1 MRLLRA
7 FAAATIALLSVST
20 PAFADQTYHTENLP
34 LSLTA
39 AGAAAGEP
47 QLQAGHVVNIH
58 TQGPVNFA
66 IEEYVLNGAKPNTTY
81 QVVLSLQGAGCTGP
95 FLFLFPNGAS
105 VATDAQGNG
114 HGELKITPEQVT
126 ALGLHGAHLGISW
139 LMVDGPV
146 AAYSTP
152 CSDVHID

>member
-20 PAFADQTYHTENLP
+20 PAFADQSYHTENLP
-34 LSLTA
+34 LSLTS

-47 QLQAGHVVNIH
+47 PLQAGHVVNIH

-66 IEEYVLNGAKPNTTY
+66 IEEYMLNGAKPNATY
-81 QVVLSLQGAGCTGP
+81 QVVLSLQGGGCTGP

-105 VATDAQGNG
+105 VATDSQGNG
-114 HGELKITPEQVT
+114 HGELEITPDQVA
-126 ALGLHGAHLGISW
+126 ALGLHGVPLGISW
-139 LMVDGPV
+139 LMVDGQV